1 MRIKV
6 PTYVIVITFL
16 TGLIAAIL
24 GTWAWLSPE
33 TFPGPSGVGAP
44 THTMLSWG
52 ARELA
57 MALSSFIVIFII
69 KDARGY
75 AVALGSALLRESL
88 DFIDGFRIADTPGR
102 LFLVVG
108 VSVVLH
114 AVALY
119 LTFRAINKHNEE
131 NLELAT
137 NVLPNNGS

>member
-1 MRIKV
+1 MRIQV
-6 PTYVIVITFL
+6 PTFVIIITFL
-16 TGLIAAIL
+16 TGLIATIL
-24 GTWAWLSPE
+24 GVWAWISPE

-57 MALSSFIVIFII
+57 MALSSWIVIFFI

-88 DFIDGFRIADTPGR
+88 DFIDGFRIADTPTR
-102 LFLVVG
+102 LFIVVG

-114 AVALY
+114 AAALY
-119 LTFRAINKHNEE
+119 MTYRSIQKHNQEHPA
-131 NLELAT
+131 LAT
-137 NVLPNNGS
+137 SAVPE